1 MDETNVVD
9 WLRERLNE
17 DDLNEVS
24 EFLTG
29 YFADAASVRDG
40 AAAKTDEYEKAR
52 AALME
57 QISTLKAKNYDL
69 LISGAGAADDEGD
82 QGDPDEDE
90 EQITISDLFE
100 DKED

>member
-9 WLRERLNE
+9 WLRERLDE

-40 AAAKTDEYEKAR
+40 AAARTDEYEKER
-52 AALME
+52 AGLME

-69 LISGAGAADDEGD
+69 LISGAGAADDGGEQD
-82 QGDPDEDE
+82 DPDDDE